1 MKGGGGLEERREGV
15 DGGIAYF
22 RLLPFFFTYMTPTVL
37 FYIQVIIQESTILQK
52 SIR

>member
-1 MKGGGGLEERREGV
+1 MEEKLTSV
-15 DGGIAYF
+15 CC
-22 RLLPFFFTYMTPTVL
+22 PFFFTYMTPTVL